1 MKNKG
6 ILVLSCCLLLGG
18 ALSLSSCNNNNNAT
32 IVDKTVESISTSV
45 SNISLVEE
53 ETTNFSLTFSPADAV
68 NKEVVLSYD
77 ETIIKVETSNENS
90 YKVTALK
97 EGSTEINITL
107 KSDSTIKT
115 SIAVVVT
122 KKETVV
128 LPTSISTLFSRKIL
142 GINEEIQLNV
152 EFYPLNTT
160 AKQLRYISSN
170 PSAISISSSGLVK
183 GVAKGEAVITI
194 SSIDAPDIVPITL
207 SLSCTDDVNLVAND
221 KISASLD
228 SAIENEQTDIVS
240 GEINITRK
248 SRNDSTES
256 TFTNSYQSYQGAI
269 YNNIV
274 DFASSDYLLYY
285 GFMDSQVYEVK
296 MEDNEYTEQTK
307 YNVSE
312 DGYFSGDITQAE
324 ADTMIN
330 LPAMLPYSYSS
341 SYVYGV
347 GNFVQEYL
355 LDSIFM
361 STTNIGST
369 IINTNENI
377 YTFDLTKVG
386 YDYVEIY
393 SLQLV
398 FENDNFASVSYK
410 YDEYYDEYY
419 DVENGVLLEGATSIS
434 YDRINIILATGEK
447 VKEND
452 PLIEPMDFYYQDFD
466 IAFRTTSEEIGT
478 NRTTFN
484 VNDNITFDV
493 LSALPDTASS
503 IFDRIEIVDVSN
515 PEVIEISANKLAMF
529 AHKSGSCD
537 VTIASKYTTKTYT
550 LNVVVPELES
560 LSFSSGLTDT
570 LASNEYV
577 TFLVELNPSGALD
590 DIVVEIESG
599 SEYATLGMTDY
610 GYYYLSGNPEMT
622 DKEGIVVLKAYSES
636 RPQISV
642 TKEIKVIK
650 VKTASEIRDI
660 LLSKTYVA
668 TLSDFY
674 NSQASLKFNDDNS
687 GVFTL
692 LNQNGSL
699 FDEAHF
705 TWVVS
710 ATGNISMAD
719 ITYTNGYISEF
730 SVAFNDP
737 EYQKLEGSFVDEVE
751 SDDEYGSTIYFEF
764 M

>member
-341 SYVYGV
+341 SYVYGA

-434 YDRINIILATGEK
+434 YDRINIILTTGEK

-636 RPQISV
+636 RPEISV

-650 VKTASEIRDI
+650 VKTVSEIRDI

-692 LNQNGSL
+692 LNQNGFHEPSAL
-699 FDEAHF
+699 SFFCLHF
-705 TWVVS
+705 
-710 ATGNISMAD
+710 
-719 ITYTNGYISEF
+719 
-730 SVAFNDP
+730 
-737 EYQKLEGSFVDEVE
+737 L
-751 SDDEYGSTIYFEF
+751 
-764 M
+764 

>member
-194 SSIDAPDIVPITL
+194 SSMDAPDIVPITL

-240 GEINITRK
+240 GEINITHK

-377 YTFDLTKVG
+377 YTFNLTKVG

-434 YDRINIILATGEK
+434 YDRINIILTTGEK

-636 RPQISV
+636 RPEISV

>member
-18 ALSLSSCNNNNNAT
+18 ALSLSSCNNNAIT
-32 IVDKTVESISTSV
+32 VDKTVESISTSV

-53 ETTNFSLTFSPADAV
+53 ETTNFSLIFSPADAT

-77 ETIIKVETSNENS
+77 ETIIKVETSGSSN

-97 EGSTEINITL
+97 EGNTEITITL

-128 LPTSISTLFSRKIL
+128 LPTSISTQFSRKIL

-228 SAIENEQTDIVS
+228 SAIENEQNDIIS

-248 SRNDSTES
+248 SRNSSTES
-256 TFTNSYQSYQGAI
+256 SFTNSYQSYQGAI

-296 MEDNEYTEQTK
+296 MEDNKYTEQTK

-312 DGYFSGDITQAE
+312 DGYFSGDITQKE
-324 ADTMIN
+324 ADRMIN

-355 LDSIFM
+355 LDTIFM
-361 STTNIGST
+361 STTNIAST
-369 IINTNENI
+369 VINTNENT

-393 SLQLV
+393 SLQLL
-398 FENDNFASVSYK
+398 FENDNFASVSFK

-434 YDRINIILATGEK
+434 YDRINITLTSGEK

-493 LSALPDTASS
+493 LSALPETASS

-599 SEYATLGMTDY
+599 SEYVTLGRTDY

-636 RPQISV
+636 RPEISV

-692 LNQNGSL
+692 LNQHGSL
-699 FDEAHF
+699 FDEVHF

-730 SVAFNDP
+730 SVAFKDP

-751 SDDEYGSTIYFEF
+751 SDDEYGSTIYFEL

>member
-18 ALSLSSCNNNNNAT
+18 ALSLSSCNNNAIT
-32 IVDKTVESISTSV
+32 VDKTVESISTSV

-53 ETTNFSLTFSPADAV
+53 ETTNFSLIFSPADAT

-77 ETIIKVETSNENS
+77 ETIIKVETSGSSN

-97 EGSTEINITL
+97 EGSTEITITL

-122 KKETVV
+122 KKETIV
-128 LPTSISTLFSRKIL
+128 LPTSISTQFSRKIL

-221 KISASLD
+221 KISASLN

-248 SRNDSTES
+248 SRNSSTES
-256 TFTNSYQSYQGAI
+256 SFTNSYQSYQGAI

-312 DGYFSGDITQAE
+312 DGYFSGDITQKE

-341 SYVYGV
+341 SYVYGA

-355 LDSIFM
+355 FDSVFM

-369 IINTNENI
+369 VINTSENT

-386 YDYVEIY
+386 YNYVEIY

-434 YDRINIILATGEK
+434 YDRINITLTSGEK

-493 LSALPDTASS
+493 LSALPNTASS

-610 GYYYLSGNPEMT
+610 GYYYLSGNPKMT

-636 RPQISV
+636 RPEISV

-692 LNQNGSL
+692 LNQHGSL
-699 FDEAHF
+699 FDKVHF

-719 ITYTNGYISEF
+719 ITYTKGYISEF
-730 SVAFNDP
+730 SVAFKDP

-751 SDDEYGSTIYFEF
+751 SDDEYGSTIYFEL